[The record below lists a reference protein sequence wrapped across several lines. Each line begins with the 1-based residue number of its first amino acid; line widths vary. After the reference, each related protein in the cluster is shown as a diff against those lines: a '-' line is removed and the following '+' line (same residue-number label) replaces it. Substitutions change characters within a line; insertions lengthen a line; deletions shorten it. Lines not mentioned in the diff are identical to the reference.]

1 MKTVFILS
9 ISLSLLASACY
20 GQFMGGG
27 MGRGMG
33 MGGAM
38 NQPQANFKP
47 SVPNIA
53 GDLANRETKWLKEKL
68 SLTKEQAK
76 AVKELNRRYGDQQQE
91 AIKEIVTINGGM
103 KPDMTEAQRKLQS
116 DQMRDAMLMYNEQKE
131 VELKEI
137 LTPDQW
143 ALYQRSKDD
152 MQREVGGVRPPA
164 PKEFQ
169 VKKDSTATKQ

>member
-1 MKTVFILS
+1 MRFAIVIFLFV
-9 ISLSLLASACY
+9 LNVPGFAQYY
-20 GQFMGGG
+20 GGGYGGYGRQMGG
-27 MGRGMG
+27 MGQ
-33 MGGAM
+33 
-38 NQPQANFKP
+38 QPQADFKP

-76 AVKELNRRYGDQQQE
+76 AVKDLNNQYGKEQQE

-103 KPDMTEAQRKLQS
+103 KADMSEAQRKAQT
-116 DQMRDAMLMYNEQKE
+116 DQIRDAMMMYNEQKE
-131 VELKEI
+131 VELKAI
-137 LTPDQW
+137 LTPEQW

-169 VKKDSTATKQ
+169 TKKDSTTRGR